1 MSPLPVTRLVIGCG
15 YLGRPAAAL
24 WRAGGSAVAALTRRN
39 ADALRA
45 AGLEPVLG
53 DVTEPSSL
61 SALPAAQ
68 TVLYAVGLDR
78 AAGKPMRDVYV
89 RGLENVLRALP
100 RAGRFVYISSTSV
113 YGQTAGEWVQETSAT
128 EPVEESGKIVLE
140 AEQLLRAHR
149 PDAIV
154 LRFAGIYGPNRL
166 LRKQPVLKGEP
177 LVGDAEKWLNL
188 IHVADGATAVLAAA
202 ERAAPG
208 TTYNIA
214 DGGPVSRRDFYTL
227 LARLLNAPEAQF
239 DQRAEPGAANRRIDA
254 SKARAELGWTPQYA
268 HANTGLP
275 AAVVDSQN

>member
-24 WRAGGSAVAALTRRN
+24 WRARGDAVFALTRRR
-39 ADALRA
+39 AAALRA
-45 AGLEPVLG
+45 AGLEPVTG
-53 DVTEPSSL
+53 DVTEPASL
-61 SALPAAQ
+61 QLPAAD

-100 RAGRFVYISSTSV
+100 PTGRFVYVSSTSV
-113 YGQTAGEWVQETSAT
+113 YGQTGGEWVSETSAT
-128 EPVEESGKIVLE
+128 EPVDESGKIVLE

-166 LRKQPVLKGEP
+166 LRKQPILKGEP
-177 LVGDAEKWLNL
+177 LIGDADKWLNL

-214 DGGPVSRRDFYTL
+214 DGGPVSRRAFYSL
-227 LARLLNAPEAQF
+227 LAQLLNAPEAQF
-239 DQRAEPGAANRRIDA
+239 DQRPEPGAANRRIDA
-254 SKARAELGWTPQYA
+254 SKARAELNWTPQFP

-275 AAVVDSQN
+275 AAVADSTH

>member
-1 MSPLPVTRLVIGCG
+1 MSPLAVTRLVIGCG

-24 WRAGGSAVAALTRRN
+24 WRAAGSTVAALTRRN

-45 AGLEPVLG
+45 VGLAPVLG

-61 SALPAAQ
+61 SALPEAE

-100 RAGRFVYISSTSV
+100 RAGRFVYVSSTSV
-113 YGQTAGEWVQETSAT
+113 YGQTAGEWVNETSAT

-140 AEQLLRAHR
+140 AEQLLHAHR

-166 LRKQPVLKGEP
+166 LRKQPILKGEP

-188 IHVADGATAVLAAA
+188 IHVADGAAAVLAAA
-202 ERAAPG
+202 ERAEPG

-214 DGGPVSRRDFYTL
+214 DGGPVSRRAFYTL
-227 LARLLNAPEAQF
+227 LAQLLSAPEAQF
-239 DQRAEPGAANRRIDA
+239 DQRPEPGAANRRIDA
-254 SKARAELGWTPQYA
+254 SKARAELGWTPQHA

-275 AAVVDSQN
+275 AAVADSTQ

>member
-15 YLGRPAAAL
+15 YLGRPVAAL

-61 SALPAAQ
+61 NLPPAE

-100 RAGRFVYISSTSV
+100 RTGRFVYISSTSV
-113 YGQTAGEWVQETSAT
+113 YGQTAGEWVNEASAT
-128 EPVEESGKIVLE
+128 EPVEESGKVVLE

-166 LRKQPVLKGEP
+166 LRKQPILKGEP
-177 LVGDAEKWLNL
+177 LVGDADKWLNL

-208 TTYNIA
+208 STYNIA
-214 DGGPVSRRDFYTL
+214 DGCPVSRRAFYTL
-227 LARLLNAPEAQF
+227 LARLLNAPEAKF
-239 DQRAEPGAANRRIDA
+239 EQRPEPGAANRRIDA
-254 SKARAELGWTPQYA
+254 SKARAELNWTPQYP

-275 AAVVDSQN
+275 VAVADSTN